1 MEKLVFAFCLLYGAS
16 LSGQIAGSFEKGQ
29 DIGSVKHPGSV
40 VYNPATEKYTIK
52 ASGTN
57 LWGNSDEFHFV
68 WKKTSGDFILYANL
82 SFIGKGV
89 DPHRKV
95 GLMIRRTLEPNSAY
109 ADVAIHGDGLSS
121 LQYRTKEG
129 NITEEIKSVQAH
141 FNIVQLQKEGNTVTV
156 KAAHTGEPL
165 QLIGKLDI
173 DYGGEEFYVGLFG
186 CSHNPDVVEGFELTN
201 VRFTVP
207 AAANFVPYRDYIGSR
222 MEILD
227 VTTGQRKV
235 IYESEVPFEAP
246 NWTRDG
252 KFLIYNSKGKLYKI
266 PAEGGEPQEIN
277 TGFATANNNDHGIS
291 TDGKMLAISH
301 HAKERDGKST
311 VYILPIGGGEP
322 KVMTDKSPSYW
333 HGWSPDGKYLLY
345 TGERD
350 NVYDIYR
357 IPVAGGP
364 EVRLTNAPGLDDGS
378 EYSPD
383 GKTIFFNSNRTGT
396 MQIWKMNADGS
407 DQQQVTFDDY
417 NDWFPHVSPDGKSII
432 FISYP
437 NTVPSGDHPYYKH
450 VMLRTLPLNGGA
462 IKVVAH
468 LYGGQGTFNVPSWS
482 PDGKKVAFVS
492 NSMGE

>member
-1 MEKLVFAFCLLYGAS
+1 MKNLIFILFLFTSCSLFAQTNL
-16 LSGQIAGSFEKGQ
+16 GSFEKGQ
-29 DIGSVKHPGSV
+29 DIGNVKNPGSV
-40 VYNPATEKYTIK
+40 VYNASTEKYTLK

-57 LWGNSDEFHFV
+57 LWANSDEFYFV
-68 WKKTSGDFILYANL
+68 WKKTSGDFILYASL
-82 SFIGKGV
+82 QFIGKGV
-89 DPHRKV
+89 DPHRKT
-95 GLMIRRTLEPNSAY
+95 GLMIRKSLEPNSAY
-109 ADVAIHGDGLSS
+109 ADIAIHGDGLSS
-121 LQYRTKEG
+121 LQYRTKDG
-129 NITEEIKSVQAH
+129 NVTEEIKSVQTH
-141 FNIVQLQKEGNTVTV
+141 FSIVQLQKEGNTITV
-156 KAAHTGEPL
+156 KVAHPGEPL
-165 QLIGKLDI
+165 QLVGKLDI
-173 DYGGEEFYVGLFG
+173 DFGSEEFYVGLLG
-186 CSHNPDVVEGFELTN
+186 CSHNPNVTEEFELTN
-201 VRFTVP
+201 IRYTVP
-207 AAANFVPYRDYIGSR
+207 AATNFVPYKDYIGSR

-227 VTTGQRKV
+227 VNTGLRKV

-252 KFLIYNSKGKLYKI
+252 KFLIYNSKGKLYRI
-266 PAEGGEPQEIN
+266 SVDGGQPEVIN

-301 HAKERDGKST
+301 HPADREGKST

-350 NVYDIYR
+350 KEFDIYR
-357 IPVAGGP
+357 IPVAGGS
-364 EVRLTNAPGLDDGS
+364 EVRLTKASGLDDGS

-383 GKTIFFNSNRTGT
+383 GKMIYFNSNRTGT
-396 MQIWKMNADGS
+396 MQVWKMKADGS

-437 NTVPSGDHPYYKH
+437 NTTPSGDHPYYKH
-450 VMLRTLPLNGGA
+450 VMLRTMPLNGGA

-468 LYGGQGTFNVPSWS
+468 IYGGQGTFNVPSWS

-492 NSMGE
+492 CSN